1 MNHQIP
7 DFLLEMSKQMH
18 QQNNRITAHPIWQV
32 RHKQYLVTE
41 QGYNESHW
49 EIAET
54 EEGNTLYHSD
64 KHHDYKLLL
73 LYLIESHPY
82 WVQEWAEQF
91 TDMNIELADG
101 EMMLEELELDR
112 LTDAFNSSFDPD
124 WQDLPEGVK
133 KFHMQEIEVVVKTC
147 LTEADANAFILRKQH
162 DYPKLYTYVES
173 MVFCPQ
179 MIELRNWI
187 LSLTSKSKHSK

>member
-1 MNHQIP
+1 MNIEIP
-7 DFLLEMSKQMH
+7 DFLIEMSKQMH
-18 QQNNRITAHPIWQV
+18 EQNNRITADPIWQV

-49 EIAET
+49 EIAAT
-54 EEGNTLYHSD
+54 EEGCTLYHSQND
-64 KHHDYKLLL
+64 SDYQELI
-73 LYLIESHPY
+73 LYLIDNHPD
-82 WVQEWAEQF
+82 WMREWAEEYA
-91 TDMNIELADG
+91 DMEIELDDG

-112 LTDAFNSSFDPD
+112 LTDAFNSSFDHD
-124 WQDLPEGVK
+124 WHDLPEGVK

-147 LTEADANAFILRKQH
+147 LTEEDANAFIQRKQH

-173 MVFCPQ
+173 MVGCQQ

-187 LSLTSKSKHSK
+187 LSLTEKPNG